1 MMKFVSGEWF
11 VEHEKLLKAEFSKP
25 STSSAELVEIYQN
38 WDGGK
43 SAWVYYRIVSGL
55 LEETKRGEGED
66 NLPKAMFGVSGEYGN
81 YVSVIK
87 GELDPKKGLMTGKFK
102 LDGNMMKAMGLLG
115 IYARITEC
123 KKVPGMEL

>member
-1 MMKFVSGEWF
+1 MKFISKEWF

-38 WDGGK
+38 CDSDK
-43 SAWVYYRIVSGL
+43 TSWVYYRIVSGL
-55 LEETKRGEGED
+55 LEEIKRGDGAD
-66 NLPKAMFGVSGEYGN
+66 NLPRAMFRVFGEYEN
-81 YVSVIK
+81 FVSVIK

-102 LDGNMMKAMGLLG
+102 LEGNMMKAMGLLG

-123 KKVPGMEL
+123 KKVPGMEM